1 MTSLFNDM
9 RLDKRLE
16 KMKEAISQQLHGSL
30 PEIMRGWSELKAS
43 YRFLK

>member
-1 MTSLFNDM
+1 MNSSFGDM

-16 KMKEAISQQLHGSL
+16 KMKEAMSEQLHGSL

>member
-1 MTSLFNDM
+1 MKSLFGDM

-16 KMKEAISQQLHGSL
+16 KLKEVMSQQVQGSL